1 MEIRVEA
8 TKLDQLPRGCYVSVR
23 VGEVLKQG
31 RYEPQRCYNFP
42 NMDRRR
48 DARIDLY
55 QHVGTCLVA
64 VDPDSKASH
73 EVFTTSTDPAFPPTK
88 LKVNVTSRSEEVN
101 KQRTERNKALKGK
114 AKDYLWMHKVEE
126 RLSDAVKA
134 LLKEQPSEPFEF
146 LSNFLC
152 NKTEQPTA
160 AAGTQLPPLK
170 KEGAENV
177 KQSNDVAPT
186 RQNKAAAPT
195 RTDAGSAS
203 KPTGSEMG
211 PVDTEELRARAYQ
224 VLTQAA
230 GTGELNSALQANN
243 KARPVDTE
251 ELRARAYQVLTQA
264 AGTGELNSAL
274 QANNK
279 ARQREPKDI
288 NMIKANV
295 FKLLTQGAENG
306 ELERVLEET
315 MQESQTER
323 IDAIRGSTLAVL
335 NRAALTGE
343 LEKALL
349 EVRQED
355 KQIAGKKGVEEV
367 RQKAATMFTDALG
380 NGKLEQAMRE
390 VMDEG

>member
-186 RQNKAAAPT
+186 RQTKAAAPT

-243 KARPVDTE
+243 KAR
-251 ELRARAYQVLTQA
+251 
-264 AGTGELNSAL
+264 
-274 QANNK
+274 
-279 ARQREPKDI
+279 QRKPKDI